1 MMDVTSVICLV
12 SRRGPPTNP
21 FQLNFS
27 VFSSSL
33 QWATGIAL
41 SVDPAQR
48 QCMFMSYGQTYTF
61 NITFSNSPLDGLQ
74 VIYNGTNVDTSKVPA
89 GFGALIN
96 SQANCFGEGLGPPEC
111 VNGVQMVPSPVGPGF
126 TLLTYVETHNLT
138 ISNGPASLRREWFL
152 GKFSNES
159 VVVPGSTLCLSTL
172 SQSLLTDLNMVQA
185 RLRFNTFYT
194 VQTVSKSNLF
204 LVVFGSVGGA
214 YSLFIQFGSVV
225 ISFMSIWM
233 VISTKTQVVR
243 EKVVRSLTMS
253 LSMRRPSLRG
263 NKVMVHDESDLM
275 EKGNGQDDADKEEIE
290 FQRYLSQT
298 SKNTNQNSKEI
309 ASTAASTVG
318 GIGVIPVKPSN
329 EIKASST
336 GSKIVAEMKML
347 SGRPYK
353 GRGSGHMTSVHLQQL
368 AALSQVHQLSSSPQP
383 DAMAKE
389 HLPSDSGTSS
399 YLSVGSESSDR
410 REVSHGGEGTVVS
423 SAMPAGCESSDKTV
437 VSHGEMD
444 TESSTATP
452 AVDVFEAARRSPS
465 SVSMR
470 SNKVVPAPAED
481 VN

>member
-1 MMDVTSVICLV
+1 MTRTSFQEEDLRKDTPKAIPIAREKTEEEPLTKYDKLKKFLVDVYAVREIPTTLVGGFITLFVILATLAYLAVILYQTLTAPLLQTASLYWTIGAGPFPAQLVCTAYDGCYVSNLLSVE
-12 SRRGPPTNP
+12 
-21 FQLNFS
+21 
-27 VFSSSL
+27 
-33 QWATGIAL
+33 WATGIAL
-41 SVDPAQR
+41 SVEPAQR

-111 VNGVQMVPSPVGPGF
+111 VNGVQIVPSPVGPGF

-159 VVVPGSTLCLSTL
+159 VVVPGSTPCLSTL

-225 ISFMSIWM
+225 ISLMSIWI
-233 VISTKTQVVR
+233 VISAKTQVIK
-243 EKVVRSLTMS
+243 EKVVRSLTLP

-275 EKGNGQDDADKEEIE
+275 EKGNGHDDADKEEIE

-318 GIGVIPVKPSN
+318 GIGVN
-329 EIKASST
+329 
-336 GSKIVAEMKML
+336 
-347 SGRPYK
+347 
-353 GRGSGHMTSVHLQQL
+353 
-368 AALSQVHQLSSSPQP
+368 
-383 DAMAKE
+383 
-389 HLPSDSGTSS
+389 
-399 YLSVGSESSDR
+399 
-410 REVSHGGEGTVVS
+410 
-423 SAMPAGCESSDKTV
+423 
-437 VSHGEMD
+437 
-444 TESSTATP
+444 
-452 AVDVFEAARRSPS
+452 
-465 SVSMR
+465 
-470 SNKVVPAPAED
+470 
-481 VN
+481 